1 MYKEFTGKNEENLT
15 DNFDKLLAFFSN
27 EINNF
32 NPNQSLIKKEFKALI
47 NIMRLSKYFNEI
59 IKTDNE
65 SEDNYIN
72 FDDIALFI
80 DENDDIVEIESLI
93 SKNINP
99 SLKYYIIKNLSLLNI
114 LFNSK
119 LKKEEILDILKPQKD
134 GNYIPFWIFLFR
146 NISSIECIEFDN
158 INNPISKD
166 ITIKVRK
173 KVEKIIEEGKE
184 NELDNSWINLMLKE
198 VPNEILMG
206 DVRLFYIF
214 FNLF

>member
-1 MYKEFTGKNEENLT
+1 
-15 DNFDKLLAFFSN
+15 
-27 EINNF
+27 
-32 NPNQSLIKKEFKALI
+32 
-47 NIMRLSKYFNEI
+47 MRLSKYLNEI
-59 IKTDNE
+59 IKIDNE
-65 SEDNYIN
+65 SEDYFIN

-93 SKNINP
+93 LKKINP

-134 GNYIPFWIFLFR
+134 GNYIQFWIFLFR

-173 KVEKIIEEGKE
+173 KVEKILEEGKE

-198 VPNEILMG
+198 VINEILMV
-206 DVRLFYIF
+206 DFRLFYIS
-214 FNLF
+214 FNNLVEKIKYEDIFKKK

>member
-173 KVEKIIEEGKE
+173 KVEKIIEERKV

>member
-1 MYKEFTGKNEENLT
+1 MLYKNIKR
-15 DNFDKLLAFFSN
+15 LLFFF
-27 EINNF
+27 EIN
-32 NPNQSLIKKEFKALI
+32 K
-47 NIMRLSKYFNEI
+47 
-59 IKTDNE
+59 
-65 SEDNYIN
+65 
-72 FDDIALFI
+72 
-80 DENDDIVEIESLI
+80 
-93 SKNINP
+93 
-99 SLKYYIIKNLSLLNI
+99 LSLLNI

-134 GNYIPFWIFLFR
+134 GNYIPFWVFLFR
-146 NISSIECIEFDN
+146 NISSIECIEFDK